1 MSDVIIV
8 CVKVHMDGLNYAFL
22 AVKYAP
28 FNINKRKILTV
39 KNTFA
44 ATGYKRRTRN
54 LINAVI
60 NNYKKLI
67 RLLLT
72 FLSIKSIKISVLVN
86 VL

>member
-1 MSDVIIV
+1 
-8 CVKVHMDGLNYAFL
+8 MDGLNYAFL

-54 LINAVI
+54 IM
-60 NNYKKLI
+60 
-67 RLLLT
+67 
-72 FLSIKSIKISVLVN
+72 
-86 VL
+86 